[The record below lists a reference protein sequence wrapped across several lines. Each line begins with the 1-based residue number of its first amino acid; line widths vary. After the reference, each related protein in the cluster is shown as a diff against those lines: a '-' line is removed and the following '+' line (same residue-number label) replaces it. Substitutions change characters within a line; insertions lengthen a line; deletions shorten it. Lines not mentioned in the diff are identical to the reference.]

1 MPDSRPQRRLMSPL
15 TRRILLINLAA
26 PISLVLAFLYLDQ
39 FRLGL
44 IDSRLTSLSY
54 EANLI
59 AGALGESAISPE
71 EFTPALDPELAR
83 QLLRRL
89 SAQSSARA
97 RLFSSEGDLLADS
110 RLLLAAGR
118 GVVTRQL
125 PPPEIDTPWER
136 TLVGIYDSINAAFMT
151 TLDLPKY
158 VELPF
163 THANDY
169 PEARRALQGDEES
182 RLRDLGGGRILLS
195 AAVPVQGL
203 RKVVGALMLS
213 VDSAEIDTR
222 VREERLA
229 VLKIFAAVLGFTV
242 LASLYLAGVI
252 VRPIHRLAEA
262 AERIRAAKGR
272 IAHLHIPDFS
282 NREDEIGDL
291 SAVLRAMTAAL
302 SQRLDAIERFAADVS
317 HEIKNPLTSLR
328 SAMET
333 FERTDKPELQ
343 QRLLKVMQD
352 DVRRMDRLITD
363 ISGASRLDA
372 ELARTEAA
380 PIDIALML
388 RSVIDTYAMRPEATQ
403 AARFELKLIEPGP
416 YLAPGF
422 ESQLG
427 QVARNLIDN
436 AISFSPPGGIITVS
450 VRREPRH
457 VVFSVA
463 DEGPGIPAEN
473 LESIFDRFY
482 SERPSSEAFG
492 LHSGLGLSIA
502 RQIVQ
507 SLGGRIHAENRDD
520 GVTGARFVVRLP
532 L

>member
-1 MPDSRPQRRLMSPL
+1 MTDQSPRRRLMSPL

-26 PISLVLAFLYLDQ
+26 PIALVLAFFYLDQ
-39 FRLGL
+39 FRLSL
-44 IDSRLTSLSY
+44 IDTRLTALRY
-54 EANLI
+54 EADLI
-59 AGALGESAISPE
+59 AGALGESAISPS
-71 EFTPALDPELAR
+71 EFTPTLDPELAR

-97 RLFSSEGDLLADS
+97 RLFDAEGELIADS

-125 PPPEIDTPWER
+125 PPPNIDTPWER
-136 TLVGIYDSINAAFMT
+136 ALIGLYDKVNALFMT
-151 TLDLPKY
+151 TLDLQKY

-169 PEARRALQGDEES
+169 AEAQRALIGENAD
-182 RLRDLGGGRILLS
+182 RLRDLPDGRIMLS
-195 AAVPVQGL
+195 VAVPVQGL
-203 RKVVGALMLS
+203 RKVMGALLLN
-213 VDSAEIDTR
+213 VDSAELDAR
-222 VREERLA
+222 VREERLG
-229 VLKIFAAVLGFTV
+229 VLKVFAAVLGFTV
-242 LASLYLAGVI
+242 LASLYLAGAI

-272 IAHLHIPDFS
+272 IAHLSLPDYS
-282 NREDEIGDL
+282 GRQDEIGDL
-291 SAVLRAMTAAL
+291 SSVLRAMTAAL
-302 SQRLDAIERFAADVS
+302 SQRLDSIEQFAADVS

-333 FERTDKPELQ
+333 FLRTEKPELRA
-343 QRLLKVMQD
+343 RLLTVMQD

-372 ELARTEAA
+372 ELARSEAQ
-380 PIDIALML
+380 PVDIAEML
-388 RSVIDTYAMRPEATQ
+388 RSVVETYTTRLAETGPQID
-403 AARFELKLIEPGP
+403 LKLIEPGP

-422 ESQLG
+422 EGRIG
-427 QVARNLIDN
+427 QVARNLLDN
-436 AISFSPPGGIITVS
+436 AISFSPPDSTINV
-450 VRREPRH
+450 VVKREPRH
-457 VVFSVA
+457 IMFSVT

-473 LESIFDRFY
+473 LESIFERFY
-482 SERPSSEAFG
+482 SERPASEAFG

-502 RQIVQ
+502 RQVVQ
-507 SLGGRIHAENRDD
+507 SLGGEIRAENRDD
-520 GVTGARFVVRLP
+520 GRTGARFTVRLP

>member
-1 MPDSRPQRRLMSPL
+1 MSDPSPRRRLMSPL

-26 PISLVLAFLYLDQ
+26 PLALVLAFFYLDQ
-39 FRLGL
+39 FRLSL
-44 IDSRLTSLSY
+44 IDTRLTALRY
-54 EANLI
+54 EAGLI
-59 AGALGESAISPE
+59 AGALGESAISPS
-71 EFTPALDPELAR
+71 EFSPTLEPELAR

-97 RLFSSEGDLLADS
+97 RLFDADGEMIADS

-125 PPPEIDTPWER
+125 PPPNIDTPWEQA
-136 TLVGIYDSINAAFMT
+136 LISLYDRINALFMT
-151 TLDLPKY
+151 TLNLPKY

-169 PEARRALQGDEES
+169 PEARGALIGEENDQ
-182 RLRDLGGGRILLS
+182 LRDLPDGRIMLS
-195 AAVPVQGL
+195 VAVPVQGL
-203 RKVVGALMLS
+203 RKVLGALLLN
-213 VDSAEIDTR
+213 VDSAELDAR
-222 VREERLA
+222 VREERLG
-229 VLKIFAAVLGFTV
+229 VLKVFAAVLGFTV

-272 IAHLHIPDFS
+272 IAHLSLPDYS
-282 NREDEIGDL
+282 RREDEIGDL
-291 SAVLRAMTAAL
+291 SSVLRAMTAAL

-333 FERTDKPELQ
+333 FLRTEKPELRE
-343 QRLLKVMQD
+343 RLLAVMQD

-372 ELARTEAA
+372 ELARSEAA
-380 PIDIALML
+380 PLDIAAML
-388 RSVIDTYAMRPEATQ
+388 QSVVETYT
-403 AARFELKLIEPGP
+403 ARLSETGPKIELVRIEPGP
-416 YLAPGF
+416 YLAIGF
-422 ESQLG
+422 EGQLG

-436 AISFSPPGGIITVS
+436 AISFSPPDGSIIVTVK
-450 VRREPRH
+450 REARH

-463 DEGPGIPAEN
+463 DEGPGIPADN
-473 LESIFDRFY
+473 LESIFERFY
-482 SERPSSEAFG
+482 SERPASEAFG

-502 RQIVQ
+502 RQVVQ
-507 SLGGRIHAENRDD
+507 SLGGDIHAENRDD
-520 GVTGARFVVRLP
+520 GRTGARFVVRLP